1 MNSQKIILVSNAF
14 YPEISPR
21 SFRATELAKEFTRQG
36 HKVTVITKFR
46 RHDYSDFLN
55 SYGFDIKMWS
65 RSLLPKFPV
74 VSFKVINLVVR
85 SLERLLTLLFEYP
98 SIEEMFKVK
107 SMLNNEAGYSLM
119 ISFAVPYPVHW
130 GTALAR
136 SEKNIIAECWVAD
149 CGDPYM
155 GDRLDTF
162 RHPFYF
168 KYLEKLFCRRAD
180 YISIPVHSA
189 IQAYYPEFHNKIVI
203 IPQGFEFNLD
213 RDAVEQKNPCP
224 TFAYAGRFLKTIRD
238 PVPLL
243 NYLVKIKSDFRFYVY
258 TDQPELLQRF
268 KSQLSEKLI
277 VSGFIDRDELM
288 SQLSKMDFLINFDNN
303 SMRNVPSKLID
314 YAIANRPVLNIGRPF
329 NPEDLDSFM
338 SKDYSKRMILP
349 PLEIYHISNIAT
361 QFLKLAASFTK

>member
-1 MNSQKIILVSNAF
+1 MTNGF

-21 SFRATELAKEFTRQG
+21 SFRATELAKEFAKRG
-36 HKVTVITKFR
+36 HDVTVISKMR
-46 RHDYSDFLN
+46 DYDYSEFL
-55 SYGFDIKMWS
+55 SEFGFKLKMWVNKPTTS
-65 RSLLPKFPV
+65 CFESDLQYLNRFAHIVKRILA
-74 VSFKVINLVVR
+74 
-85 SLERLLTLLFEYP
+85 LLFEYP
-98 SIEEMFKVK
+98 GIKDMFKVK
-107 SMLNNEAGYSLM
+107 NMIKNEANYDIM

-180 YISIPVHSA
+180 YITIPVQSA

-213 RDAVEQKNPCP
+213 LDAVELKNPYP

-258 TDQPELLQRF
+258 TDQPELLQGF
-268 KSQLSEKLI
+268 KSQLGEKLI
-277 VSGFIDRDELM
+277 ISGFIDRDELM

-314 YAIANRPVLNIGRPF
+314 YAIANRPVLNIGKPF
-329 NPEDLDSFM
+329 NPEDLDSFI

-349 PLEIYHISNIAT
+349 PLENYHISNIAT